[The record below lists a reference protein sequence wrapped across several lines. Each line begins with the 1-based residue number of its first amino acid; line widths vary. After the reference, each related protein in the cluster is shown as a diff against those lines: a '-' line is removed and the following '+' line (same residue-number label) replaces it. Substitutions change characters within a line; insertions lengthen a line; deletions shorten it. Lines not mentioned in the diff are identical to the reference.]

1 MSIGRLVFIKRGD
14 IEWGWGVSL
23 NFNKK
28 KAVFKNKNKKFENN
42 DLYIVDVMIHI
53 QPRKKNEEPKPIMI
67 SEPGEMEV
75 IPMNLDCIYEISSV
89 RIMLPDDLTNFGNK
103 LLVKETL
110 IEVILLKR
118 LANSFK
124 IIFLY

>member
-1 MSIGRLVFIKRGD
+1 MPFLSIGRLVFIKRGD
-14 IEWGWGVSL
+14 VEWGWGVSL

-28 KAVFKNKNKKFENN
+28 KVVFKNKNKKNENN

-53 QPRKKNEEPKPIMI
+53 KHRKKNEEPKPVML

-75 IPMNLDCIYEISSV
+75 IPMNLECIYEISSV
-89 RIMLPDDLTNFGNK
+89 RIMLPDDLTNYANK

-110 IEVILLKR
+110 VEV
-118 LANSFK
+118 N
-124 IIFLY
+124 IFLKDK